1 MAKMW
6 VMFFTSL
13 LLVSAMNFYAVI
25 REPDL
30 IDIDDIH
37 EYPRE
42 TVKVEGVLT
51 SFVIDPYGEQ
61 ADRIDL
67 QVREIDGHSVVE
79 VRWLVDKDHPVPPV
93 GTLVTV
99 EGEVSEWNGRIWL
112 ASNGYGAIQCKQ
124 GGGGTGCMN
133 IEYQSLQLVEVAMNP
148 SKWVNESI
156 RVDGYLSESMN
167 PNVAYHSLSL
177 MDNPAY
183 GNADHL
189 LYMQIEG
196 RPLDWVESGSHV
208 EVTGWIQY
216 DQRSLRYRL
225 LVQAMAVEVLNAGTT
240 VLLDWDMDP
249 QSLSYEVGKLVQIE
263 ASVEMGESG
272 WNLVGPNVGDR
283 LCMLPSPSDLENVT
297 GGMNSVWTG
306 RLIWSPDESAI
317 CLDRGH
323 DAEVRNPVRN
333 SIDALPL
340 AEVASDPFRY
350 AGGAFTFD
358 GWVTGTISNDYPKG
372 YVGDAETYYDRTTQ
386 LRIELIGG
394 FEGYIEVGQSI
405 RFNATVLWSE
415 SSGRIILEARSWTLG
430 DLPYPNQLGWGD
442 GYETWKWEIGNR
454 VSIMGVVVMDDEGL
468 QWIERSGTNERLCL
482 IGDGT
487 ETSQQATAGE
497 PIQWI
502 GRLETT
508 ENFVENEMRFCL
520 NVL

>member
-30 IDIDDIH
+30 IDIDEIH

-51 SFVIDPYGEQ
+51 SYVIDPYGEQ

-67 QVREIDGHSVVE
+67 QVREIDGHSMVE

-124 GGGGTGCMN
+124 DGGGTGCVN
-133 IEYQSLQLVEVAMNP
+133 IEYESLQLVEVAMNP

-167 PNVAYHSLSL
+167 PDVAYHSLSL

-196 RPLDWVESGSHV
+196 RPSDWVESGSHV

-225 LVQAMAVEVLNAGTT
+225 LVQASAVDVLNAGTT
-240 VLLDWDMDP
+240 VLLDWDIDP
-249 QSLSYEVGKLVQIE
+249 QSLAMKL
-263 ASVEMGESG
+263 A
-272 WNLVGPNVGDR
+272 N
-283 LCMLPSPSDLENVT
+283 
-297 GGMNSVWTG
+297 
-306 RLIWSPDESAI
+306 
-317 CLDRGH
+317 
-323 DAEVRNPVRN
+323 
-333 SIDALPL
+333 
-340 AEVASDPFRY
+340 
-350 AGGAFTFD
+350 
-358 GWVTGTISNDYPKG
+358 
-372 YVGDAETYYDRTTQ
+372 
-386 LRIELIGG
+386 
-394 FEGYIEVGQSI
+394 
-405 RFNATVLWSE
+405 
-415 SSGRIILEARSWTLG
+415 
-430 DLPYPNQLGWGD
+430 
-442 GYETWKWEIGNR
+442 
-454 VSIMGVVVMDDEGL
+454 
-468 QWIERSGTNERLCL
+468 
-482 IGDGT
+482 
-487 ETSQQATAGE
+487 
-497 PIQWI
+497 
-502 GRLETT
+502 
-508 ENFVENEMRFCL
+508 
-520 NVL
+520 